1 MNCQFKFTLER
12 KQEGSMER
20 TFKSLCC
27 VEGSL
32 ERVFKL
38 LCCVEGSVER
48 VYKLLCCVEGSAER
62 VFKSLCCVVHFV
74 IQNYCMGCIMES
86 S

>member
-1 MNCQFKFTLER
+1 MVRYIDFSIQVYIGGEIRRINGETFKFLV
-12 KQEGSMER
+12 
-20 TFKSLCC
+20 C

-48 VYKLLCCVEGSAER
+48 V
-62 VFKSLCCVVHFV
+62 FKSLCCVVHYV

>member
-1 MNCQFKFTLER
+1 
-12 KQEGSMER
+12 MER

-48 VYKLLCCVEGSAER
+48 V
-62 VFKSLCCVVHFV
+62 FKSLCCVVHYLV
-74 IQNYCMGCIMES
+74 QDYCIGVHDGLFIVLHGGAYWIVQIMFRLEKEAGKRNGWS
-86 S
+86 V

>member
-1 MNCQFKFTLER
+1 
-12 KQEGSMER
+12 MER

-48 VYKLLCCVEGSAER
+48 V
-62 VFKSLCCVVHFV
+62 FKSLCCVVHYV
-74 IQNYCMGCIMES
+74 IQNFCMGCIMKS
-86 S
+86 SLLLQVVHIGIISLSF